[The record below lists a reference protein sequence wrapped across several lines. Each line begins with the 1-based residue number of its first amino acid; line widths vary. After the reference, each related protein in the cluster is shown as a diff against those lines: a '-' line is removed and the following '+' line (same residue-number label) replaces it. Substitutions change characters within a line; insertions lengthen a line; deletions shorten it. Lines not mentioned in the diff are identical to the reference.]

1 MVKEKALGFNSPG
14 ALTFGVMNMKKDIS
28 NQQFGRLTAKEI
40 VGKDK
45 KGYLW
50 RCECECGGE
59 KIVPAAYLLNQHT
72 RSCGCIVREKKENSI
87 KKGDRWGLL
96 EAVEFVS
103 YEVLSSGKRRAVW
116 KFKCDCGTVKTMPVA
131 NVKFGGTRSCG
142 CKAMAH
148 ITNLNKEDITGEKYD
163 RLKAIRPTDKRDVT
177 GSIVWEFE
185 CECGNKIELSVG
197 AFRSGR
203 VHSCGC
209 LYTETRTDCNSY
221 RKDFVNNTCL
231 SSIVTAKKPNS
242 RNTSGY
248 TGVYLDKRSGKWLAY
263 LNFQKKRYYLGI
275 FKDKEDAIRARKE
288 GETRIH
294 DPIIMEYFLNLTVD
308 KKREFVEHMKSIGET
323 VKIYNTA
330 N

>member
-1 MVKEKALGFNSPG
+1 MVKKKALGFSSPG

-72 RSCGCIVREKKENSI
+72 RSCGCIVREIRENSI

-96 EAVEFVS
+96 EAVEFVE
-103 YEVLSSGKRRAVW
+103 YADLPTGKHRAVW
-116 KFKCDCGTVKTMPVA
+116 KFKCDCGKEKIMPVA

-142 CKAMAH
+142 CLAKQH
-148 ITNLNKEDITGEKYD
+148 ITNLNKEDITGEVYD

-185 CECGNKIELSVG
+185 CECGNKVELSVG
-197 AFRSGR
+197 SFRSGR

-209 LYTETRTDCNSY
+209 LYRETRVDCNSY
-221 RKDFVNNTCL
+221 RKDFVDNTCL
-231 SSIVTAKKPNS
+231 SSIVTAKKPNA

-248 TGVYLDKRSGKWLAY
+248 TGVYLDKRSGKWQAY
-263 LNFQKKRYYLGI
+263 INFQKKRYNLGL
-275 FKDKEDAIRARKE
+275 FKDIHDAIKARKVAE
-288 GETRIH
+288 ERIH
-294 DPIIMEYFLNLTVD
+294 DPIVLQHWERLTE
-308 KKREFVEHMKSIGET
+308 KRRREFQLYLCATNISSV
-323 VKIYNTA
+323 
-330 N
+330 